1 MYKKPEG
8 KNMQATHLQDCKWLN
23 NQVESPNDG
32 TTFVGLLVVT
42 QQMWHHMLSNKNL
55 QFNLPAGEVLEVLD
69 DVTNRRTTTR
79 GILFQLTSHVTAW
92 CLWGLHVEHCWCLA
106 GSKQSD
112 TLTHKP
118 SDDSSRKMFHSLYFC
133 LQDYGISD
141 KSFFV
146 SNLNWN
152 RFFMCC

>member
-1 MYKKPEG
+1 
-8 KNMQATHLQDCKWLN
+8 MQATHLQDCKWLN

-92 CLWGLHVEHCWCLA
+92 CL
-106 GSKQSD
+106 
-112 TLTHKP
+112 
-118 SDDSSRKMFHSLYFC
+118 
-133 LQDYGISD
+133 
-141 KSFFV
+141 
-146 SNLNWN
+146 
-152 RFFMCC
+152 